1 MSALSNGTFVHAF
14 KYTLTAS
21 ALFWILVICSGFAG
35 VGVNI
40 TTYLFLSVSSPT
52 SFSVLGVIKKIT
64 QTLLGYLT
72 WNAPT
77 NAANIISV
85 CVGVLGGITYS
96 VAKRLES
103 KRNK

>member
-1 MSALSNGTFVHAF
+1 M
-14 KYTLTAS
+14 
-21 ALFWILVICSGFAG
+21 FWSLVIFSGFAG

-40 TTYLFLSVSSPT
+40 TTYLFVSASSPT

-72 WNAPT
+72 WNTPT

-85 CVGVLGGITYS
+85 CVGVLGGISYS
-96 VAKRLES
+96 IAKKIEKKEAKKWLL
-103 KRNK
+103 